1 MGKPSESPGWW
12 DQGGAQ
18 LCEWTSEGGLN
29 GFGSV
34 DADGDPPVIHRAR
47 VMAREASGRANVNL
61 GGIAGVQLLS
71 HIMWDR
77 GLFFYTL
84 KQRPPATITH
94 PTQSKPKPGK

>member
-47 VMAREASGRANVNL
+47 VMAREASGRASVNL

-71 HIMWDR
+71 HV
-77 GLFFYTL
+77 G
-84 KQRPPATITH
+84 
-94 PTQSKPKPGK
+94 